1 MGAPPNKPSP
11 RQINIQDDE
20 AVDLRTIIGSLLE
33 IVAWSPSNYPRIV
46 PSITDAL
53 EKAVA
58 AEIGSWNVGNEHSAL
73 FASISKKAV
82 GLIQFWYSHNS
93 FDVKLTFALYAWF
106 FFYIDDCADAL
117 SLEDYQRGQLLGRP
131 QSDPALAHYHE
142 ILAKIYDHWDPVC
155 ANFMVCAAMEFV
167 NGTIL
172 ENRAETKELTVMS
185 TAPAWPKYL
194 RAKSGLGPAAAC
206 AIFPMKVH
214 PDISAFIQVLP
225 DIDEYTCLTNDVLS
239 FYKEELAGETLNY
252 VHVRSK
258 TTSKPPKQVLM
269 EMVQEV
275 GNLHVRIAA
284 TLANHPEAL
293 AAWKTFENGFLAFHL
308 AAGRY
313 KLSHLGF
320 RAT

>member
-1 MGAPPNKPSP
+1 
-11 RQINIQDDE
+11 
-20 AVDLRTIIGSLLE
+20 
-33 IVAWSPSNYPRIV
+33 
-46 PSITDAL
+46 
-53 EKAVA
+53 
-58 AEIGSWNVGNEHSAL
+58 
-73 FASISKKAV
+73 
-82 GLIQFWYSHNS
+82 
-93 FDVKLTFALYAWF
+93 
-106 FFYIDDCADAL
+106 
-117 SLEDYQRGQLLGRP
+117 
-131 QSDPALAHYHE
+131 
-142 ILAKIYDHWDPVC
+142 
-155 ANFMVCAAMEFV
+155 MVCAAMEFM

-172 ENRAETKELTVMS
+172 ENRAETKELAVMS

-225 DIDEYTCLTNDVLS
+225 DIDEYTYLANDVLS
-239 FYKEELAGETLNY
+239 FYKEELAGETMNY

-258 TTSKPPKQVLM
+258 TTSKRPKQVLID
-269 EMVQEV
+269 MVQEV
-275 GNLHVRIAA
+275 GDLHIRIAA